1 MIQSKME
8 EPNYQ
13 SLLKITLIKKMRP
26 FLLGLTIL
34 LVTSVTLLNF
44 LPKTKLFQLRAI
56 NKNTTKVQ
64 PTPTPRVYTIQEG
77 DDLWIIAQKFYGSG
91 FNAYDIAQANN
102 LDDTENI
109 HPGNKLIIPS
119 VRPKLPTEGEVSQ
132 SAATTSQVVQTGTVY
147 VVQPGDFLWKIAL
160 NFYGDG
166 LMQNK
171 IIDANHI
178 AYPYNVEVG
187 QKLIIPR

>member
-1 MIQSKME
+1 ME

-147 VVQPGDFLWKIAL
+147 VVQPGDFLWQIAV

-178 AYPYNVEVG
+178 PYPYNVEVG